1 MAHFTQVIYV
11 TEQVCNSILLG
22 VALRARCRIVSTVRS
37 EIVSKDLATKI
48 NPNPSNEKT
57 DDDVDRRKV
66 TWADVVSGKKEVS
79 TSERNPLILLKQSN
93 K

>member
-1 MAHFTQVIYV
+1 MMMK
-11 TEQVCNSILLG
+11 L
-22 VALRARCRIVSTVRS
+22 VRN
-37 EIVSKDLATKI
+37 EIVSKDFATKI
-48 NPNPSNEKT
+48 NPNPNNGKSGN
-57 DDDVDRRKV
+57 DVDRRKV